1 MAMIV
6 TTNSCFADST
16 IIFDYC
22 LDMKKTDNDERENM
36 SIYTLCFKSIKIH
49 FKIVSKTFFFISVS
63 ISSAMSKHDYI
74 SYIST
79 SSILNAN

>member
-1 MAMIV
+1 MIV

-49 FKIVSKTFFFISVS
+49 FKIVSKTFFFFISVS
-63 ISSAMSKHDYI
+63 VCISSTKHDYI
-74 SYIST
+74 SYISI
-79 SSILNAN
+79 SSILSTN

>member
-49 FKIVSKTFFFISVS
+49 FKIVSKTFFFFLSLSLSVS
-63 ISSAMSKHDYI
+63 HQLNTIISLTYLFLLS
-74 SYIST
+74 
-79 SSILNAN
+79 